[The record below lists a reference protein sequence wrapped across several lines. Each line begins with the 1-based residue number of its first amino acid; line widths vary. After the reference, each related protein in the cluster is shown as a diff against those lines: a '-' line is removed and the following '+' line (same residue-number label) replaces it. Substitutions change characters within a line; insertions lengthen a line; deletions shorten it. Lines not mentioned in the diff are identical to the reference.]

1 MSENR
6 VEAKIDVEVAQKKGH
21 LDDFLSKESND
32 IAQRLSRRSVQKC
45 EPYIAPARDYS
56 GREIYLDANENPYA
70 MPISLELMM
79 NRYPDSQPEQVI
91 ARYAEYLGV
100 DQEEILATLGGD
112 SAIELLIKAFCE
124 PKEDKLL
131 YLPPTFGMYQVTCDL
146 YDVETVMVPLR
157 EDFSLDLEALLA
169 KLDGIK
175 MLFLCSPN
183 NPTGNVIPTK
193 EIEAILEAT
202 RNKTIV
208 VLDEAYIE
216 FSDQASFVTR
226 VKEYPHLALVRT
238 LSKAFALAGIRMG
251 FVVADRGLIDILR
264 RVIAPYPLPVP
275 AIAAAE
281 ATLTAEGIA
290 TMKESR
296 AKILKSR
303 EALKERLAEISIV
316 ERIYPSAA
324 NFLLV
329 KVQDSQSLFDYL
341 SKEGIFVR
349 YQSLPAL
356 ANMLRISVGLPE
368 ENDALIAAMNR
379 YAESLTI

>member
-1 MSENR
+1 MSR
-6 VEAKIDVEVAQKKGH
+6 KVAEAMKDQKKSGS
-21 LDDFLSKESND
+21 LSKETGSVV
-32 IAQRLSRRSVQKC
+32 ALSRRSVQKSQ
-45 EPYIAPARDYS
+45 PYIAPSRDYS
-56 GREIYLDANENPYA
+56 GNEIYLDANENPYA
-70 MPISLELMM
+70 APISLEMMM
-79 NRYPDSQPEQVI
+79 NRYPDSQPERAI
-91 ARYAEYLGV
+91 ERYAQFLGV
-100 DQEEILATLGGD
+100 DREEVLVTLGGD

-146 YDVETVMVPLR
+146 YDVETVVVPLR

-216 FSDQASFVTR
+216 FSDQASFATR

-303 EALKERLAEISIV
+303 EALKEGLAAISIV

-329 KVQDSQSLFDYL
+329 KVQDSKSLFDYL

-349 YQSLPAL
+349 YQSSPAL